1 METLGLDE
9 VIDAREMEVECHAC
23 HTTNLRTLGWMRNR
37 HETQCDCC
45 GELIVL
51 GTADLRSQMRNTE
64 RLLRTLSEQLTDQL
78 RHSPIHLG
86 A

>member
-1 METLGLDE
+1 MECLGLDE
-9 VIDAREMEVECHAC
+9 VIDAREIDVDCHAC

-51 GTADLRSQMRNTE
+51 GIA
-64 RLLRTLSEQLTDQL
+64 
-78 RHSPIHLG
+78 
-86 A
+86 

>member
-1 METLGLDE
+1 MECLGLDE
-9 VIDAREMEVECHAC
+9 VIDSREMDVECHAC

-51 GTADLRSQMRNTE
+51 GTAELRSQMRNTE
-64 RLLRTLSEQLTDQL
+64 RLLRVLGEQLSEQLRL
-78 RHSPIHLG
+78 NPIHLN

>member
-1 METLGLDE
+1 MDSPGLDE
-9 VIDAREMEVECHAC
+9 VIDAREMEVDCHAC

-51 GTADLRSQMRNTE
+51 GTAELRSQMRNTE
-64 RLLRTLSEQLTDQL
+64 RLLRVLSEQLMEQL
-78 RHSPIHLG
+78 SHSPIR
-86 A
+86 AEA

>member
-1 METLGLDE
+1 MECLGLDE
-9 VIDAREMEVECHAC
+9 VIDAREMEVDCHCCHAM
-23 HTTNLRTLGWMRNR
+23 NLRTLGWLRNR

-51 GTADLRSQMRNTE
+51 GTAELRSQMRNTE
-64 RLLRTLSEQLTDQL
+64 RLLRALSEQLTERL
-78 RHSPIHLG
+78 SRSPVRLG